1 MATLAKTT
9 QYRNNKIEPKQLA
22 LWVGCA
28 SMMMLFAAFTS
39 AYIVR
44 QAGGNWY
51 EFQLPTV
58 FYTST
63 VFIVASSLTLHGAFL
78 SFKKDKEA
86 MYKSLLVVTFLL
98 GCAFLYF
105 QYQGYLALTSMGL
118 PIDGPVSGSFIY
130 VISAVHAAHVIG
142 GLGTLIVAL
151 VHAFGLPYKVTKRR
165 KSRFALVLTYWHFVD
180 FLWIY
185 LLVFFISQQN

>member
-9 QYRNNKIEPKQLA
+9 QYRNNKIEPKQFA

-63 VFIVASSLTLHGAFL
+63 VFI
-78 SFKKDKEA
+78 
-86 MYKSLLVVTFLL
+86 TFLL